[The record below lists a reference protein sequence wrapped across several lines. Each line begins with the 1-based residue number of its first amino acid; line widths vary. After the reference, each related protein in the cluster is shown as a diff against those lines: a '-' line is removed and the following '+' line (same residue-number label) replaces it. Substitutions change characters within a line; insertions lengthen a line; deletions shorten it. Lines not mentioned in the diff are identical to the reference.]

1 MSDRILLDPTTY
13 NAKVQYYCNVKS
25 WTGSCTTT
33 SLGKL
38 TSFPSCH
45 GKYLMYIDTVQIPA
59 TKWQQ
64 NKFNNANIQG
74 SEITLTAST
83 VAATRT
89 VENWHSDVR

>member
-1 MSDRILLDPTTY
+1 
-13 NAKVQYYCNVKS
+13 
-25 WTGSCTTT
+25 
-33 SLGKL
+33 
-38 TSFPSCH
+38 
-45 GKYLMYIDTVQIPA
+45 MYIDTVQIPA